1 MQATAAH
8 PVQCGLELTD
18 YDECLHRHKLKRRIA
33 AKLLA
38 AHERS
43 EAAKGGGGGGGA
55 HGHGH

>member
-1 MQATAAH
+1 MQCA
-8 PVQCGLELTD
+8 LELTD

-43 EAAKGGGGGGGA
+43 EAAKGGGAA
-55 HGHGH
+55 HGQAAHH